1 MTNNIE
7 TKHTYT
13 ADEAELLI
21 KISNW
26 LKAVTELKE
35 SEVLNLDYLA
45 VSNVKRI
52 LDSGAKN
59 LPNKLIFP
67 YGTSG
72 DYLSTLLYQVKTYLR
87 ISKSLPKYQTIPSVK
102 LAESLEKKLDE
113 DYNNAKT
120 QEG

>member
-72 DYLSTLLYQVKTYLR
+72 VYLSTLLYQVKTYLR
-87 ISKSLPKYQTIPSVK
+87 ISKSLPYQTIPSVK